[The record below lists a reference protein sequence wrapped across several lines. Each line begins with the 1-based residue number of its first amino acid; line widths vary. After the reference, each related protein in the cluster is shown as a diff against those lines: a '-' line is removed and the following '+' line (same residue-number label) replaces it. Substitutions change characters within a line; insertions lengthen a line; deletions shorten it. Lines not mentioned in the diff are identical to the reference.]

1 VNEPNPLQV
10 AIAFDT
16 SVSDSVIGE
25 QELALIGDF
34 LPELLKTM
42 IWQTSEQEN

>member
-1 VNEPNPLQV
+1 MNESQPLQV
-10 AIAFDT
+10 VIAFDAT
-16 SVSDSVIGE
+16 VSDDVISE

-34 LPELLKTM
+34 LPELLKAM

>member
-1 VNEPNPLQV
+1 MNEPNPLQV
-10 AIAFDT
+10 VIAFDAA
-16 SVSDSVIGE
+16 VSNDAIGE

-34 LPELLKTM
+34 LPELLKEM